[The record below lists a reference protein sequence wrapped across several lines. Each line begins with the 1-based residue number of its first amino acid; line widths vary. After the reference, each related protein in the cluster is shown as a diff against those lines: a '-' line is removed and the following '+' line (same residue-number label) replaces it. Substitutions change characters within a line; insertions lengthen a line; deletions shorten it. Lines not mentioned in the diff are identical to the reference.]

1 MIVEGLYDATFE
13 DRHSG
18 RTASIAVVPDSR
30 ILTPGSHLGEWT
42 RDWQEDW
49 TEDYGVEVVG
59 DLNELVPDASLVA
72 WVGGIL
78 QNPGNTGR
86 VQVTAQLIADAERR
100 GVFAWDAW
108 ETPEVRDFAHYLT
121 SEPIIPSLQSP
132 LMGATLEGLAAKGA
146 AISLG
151 VAAYAHDPLLLLYVP
166 GAIILVK
173 TAGHVGDAVGLGLR
187 HKILG
192 WFGAPEQPPPRGLP
206 RRERPKSL
214 TAEGHAVR
222 PSTSASSC
230 CGGAR
235 KAEGIWRWEC
245 GSERVEPPRL
255 VDQALPC
262 GPGAMLAL

>member
-192 WFGAPEQPPPRGLP
+192 WFGAPEQPPPEGSQD
-206 RRERPKSL
+206 ESDPK
-214 TAEGHAVR
+214 V
-222 PSTSASSC
+222 
-230 CGGAR
+230 
-235 KAEGIWRWEC
+235 
-245 GSERVEPPRL
+245 
-255 VDQALPC
+255 
-262 GPGAMLAL
+262 